1 MVRGHLASIGVA
13 AVLVLGLVSGP
24 VVAQTV
30 PLRCESASEYE
41 GAPPQAALD
50 PRLLPSGDIVN
61 ALSATLDLDG
71 ALEQAFERMH
81 PLSLAAAVAT
91 ADGSWEGRL
100 GVPDQRLHWWASAG
114 KMATA
119 VAILQMVEEGRL
131 SLSDP
136 VSNWVSGV
144 PRGDRITIRMLLDH
158 TSGLFSA
165 NEAASVRAAPRYRS
179 LDELVAVAAQ
189 EGSFFCPGQAW
200 RYSNTNYWL
209 LGGIIEAI
217 DGQPLAV
224 ALTERIVRRAGLQDV
239 RFLTP
244 DDAMTDLV
252 PPGEAR
258 AAAGEV
264 EAHPNWV
271 GAAGPMAATPRG
283 MIDFQRA
290 LLTGRLLKPETVAAQ
305 LARPYPMFGQPQYY
319 GLGLMLYVLPGDRLW
334 VGHSGGAPGIKAIS
348 AWSTSDQSFVA
359 VVLTGEGSPEATA
372 NLLLRTLSERR

>member
-1 MVRGHLASIGVA
+1 MLGLAGGPVA
-13 AVLVLGLVSGP
+13 A
-24 VVAQTV
+24 QTA
-30 PLRCESASEYE
+30 PLQCEGDGGYE
-41 GAPPQAALD
+41 GAPPHAALD
-50 PRLLPSGDIVN
+50 PSLLPSGDFGTT
-61 ALSATLDLDG
+61 ASATLDLDG
-71 ALEQAFERMH
+71 SLAQAFERMH
-81 PLSLAAAVAT
+81 PLSLAAAVRT

-100 GVPDQRLHWWASAG
+100 GTPDQRLHWWASAG

-119 VAILQMVEEGRL
+119 VAILQMIEEGHL

-136 VSNWVSGV
+136 VSNWITGA
-144 PRGDRITIRMLLDH
+144 PGGDRITIRMLLDH
-158 TSGLFSA
+158 TSGLYSA

-189 EGSFFCPGQAW
+189 EGSLFCPGQGW

-244 DDAMTDLV
+244 DDAMADLV

-264 EAHPNWV
+264 EAHPNWI

-290 LLTGRLLKPETVAAQ
+290 LLTGRLLTPETVATQ

-334 VGHSGGAPGIKAIS
+334 IGHSGGAPGIKAIT
-348 AWSTSDQSFVA
+348 AWSVSDQAYVA

-372 NLLLRTLSERR
+372 FRLLQTLAERP